1 MSRWLVLC
9 TVFLSLWSAGIG
21 YAKTLPGNLNNL
33 GKDAP
38 VTVTSDRLEADD
50 KLHQVRFLGNV
61 VARQGDVAI
70 YAKELVLVYPDSGRD
85 IDRIEASGGVRIVQG
100 NRVAT
105 GEKATFF
112 NRERKVVLTGSPRVY
127 QGDDFLEGDEIIVLL
142 DQQKSIVKS
151 EHGSRVN
158 AIFHPKGERP

>member
-1 MSRWLVLC
+1 MNRWLAVGIVLLALW
-9 TVFLSLWSAGIG
+9 TGGLSHA
-21 YAKTLPGNLNNL
+21 AALPGTLRA
-33 GKDAP
+33 DAP
-38 VTVTSDRLEADD
+38 VSVTSDRLEADD

-70 YAKELVLVYPDSGRD
+70 YAQELVLVYPDKGKD
-85 IDRIEASGGVRIVQG
+85 IDRIEASGAVRIVQG

-112 NRERKVVLTGSPRVY
+112 NRERKIVLTGSPRVY

-142 DQQKSIVKS
+142 DEEKSIVKS
-151 EHGSRVN
+151 DHGSRVN
-158 AIFHPKGERP
+158 AVFHPKGERP